1 MLIVGAGFAGLYM
14 LYTARRR
21 GLTARVIEAAGGV
34 GGTWYHNRYPGARVD
49 IQSMEYSFGFS
60 DELQQEWRWT
70 ERYAG
75 QPELLRYANHVADRF
90 ELRDGIQLNTRLTG
104 AVFDEVANRWRAE
117 AESSDSSCNGGSS
130 VDSCVDS
137 SVGRSVGSSGGRRV
151 GGSDG
156 DQSWSARFLVM
167 ASGPLSKPN
176 TPAFKGLETFAGPVL
191 HTARWPQ
198 ATVDFSGKRVGII
211 GTGSSAIQ
219 AIPQIAQQA
228 RELTVFQRTAAYC
241 VPAHNGPLD
250 AAFETRIKSDYPGF
264 RARNRRMHGGF
275 GSELPPNPVSAL
287 AASPEER
294 EAAFEARWRIGGF
307 ALLGAFN
314 DLLLNQDSNALAA
327 EFVRKK
333 IRATVHDPEVARL
346 LCPKQTIG
354 CKRLGVD
361 TGYYETYNRPNVKL
375 VDVSVNPID
384 EITFTGLKTGGQDY
398 AFDALVLA
406 TGFDAMTG
414 TLMALDLRG
423 RGGLSIQQK
432 WRAGPLN
439 CLGLTIAG
447 FPNLFNIA
455 GPGSTS
461 AFTNVIVSIEHHVN
475 WIAECIAH
483 LDANGHAT
491 IEPTEPSEAAWV
503 AHVNAAAARTVFL
516 TCNSWYLG
524 ANIPGKPRMFMPLV
538 GFPAYADKCAEVA
551 ANGYEGFVLR

>member
-1 MLIVGAGFAGLYM
+1 MSSGHKAASVDVLIVGAGFAGLYM

-21 GLTARVIEAAGGV
+21 GLTARVIEAAAGV

-49 IQSMEYSFGFS
+49 IQSMEYSYGFS
-60 DELQQEWRWT
+60 EELQQEWRWT

-75 QPELLRYANHVADRF
+75 QPELLRYSNLVADRF
-90 ELRDGIQLNTRLTG
+90 GLRDGIQLNTRLTG
-104 AVFDEVANRWRAE
+104 AAFDESTNRWLVE
-117 AESSDSSCNGGSS
+117 AENFDTF
-130 VDSCVDS
+130 
-137 SVGRSVGSSGGRRV
+137 
-151 GGSDG
+151 GSDG
-156 DQSWSARFLVM
+156 SPSWSARFLVM

-198 ATVDFSGKRVGII
+198 EKVDFSGMRVAVI

-219 AIPQIAQQA
+219 AIPQIARQA
-228 RELTVFQRTAAYC
+228 AGLTVFQRTAAYC

-250 AAFETRIKSDYPGF
+250 AEFEARIKADYPGF

-275 GSELPPNPVSAL
+275 GSELPPNPKSAL
-287 AASPEER
+287 AAAPEER

-314 DLLLNQDSNALAA
+314 DLLLNEDSNALAA
-327 EFVRKK
+327 EFVRQK
-333 IRATVHDPEVARL
+333 IRAVVQDPAVARL
-346 LCPKQTIG
+346 LCPAQTIG

-375 VDVSVNPID
+375 VDVSVNPIE
-384 EITFTGLKTGGQDY
+384 EITPAGLKTGGQDY

-475 WIAECIAH
+475 WIADCIAH
-483 LDANGHAT
+483 LDATGHAT
-491 IEPTEPSEAAWV
+491 IEPTGPAEAAWV

-538 GFPAYADKCAEVA
+538 GFPAYVDKCAEVA
-551 ANGYEGFVLR
+551 ANGYEGFVLG

>member
-1 MLIVGAGFAGLYM
+1 MKSNSELPQVDVLITGAGFAGLYM
-14 LYTARRR
+14 LHRARAL
-21 GLTARVIEAAGGV
+21 GLSARVIEAAGGV
-34 GGTWYHNRYPGARVD
+34 GGTWYYNRYPGARVD

-60 DELQQEWRWT
+60 DALQQEWHWT

-75 QPELLRYANHVADRF
+75 QAELLRYANHVADRF
-90 ELRDGIQLNTRLTG
+90 ALRDGIQLNTRLTG
-104 AVFDEVANRWRAE
+104 AVFDESANRWLAT
-117 AESSDSSCNGGSS
+117 ADTGDGSE
-130 VDSCVDS
+130 
-137 SVGRSVGSSGGRRV
+137 
-151 GGSDG
+151 
-156 DQSWSARFLVM
+156 SWSARFLVM

-176 TPAFKGLETFAGPVL
+176 TPAFKGLEMFAGPVL

-198 ATVDFSGKRVGII
+198 EPVDFSGMRVGII

-219 AIPQIAQQA
+219 AIPQIAQQVA
-228 RELTVFQRTAAYC
+228 ELTVFQRTAAYC
-241 VPAHNGPLD
+241 VPAHNGPLNVE
-250 AAFETRIKSDYPGF
+250 FEARIKADYAGF

-287 AASPEER
+287 AASPEQR
-294 EAAFEARWRIGGF
+294 EAAFEARWHVGGF

-314 DLLLNQDSNALAA
+314 DLLLNENSNALAA
-327 EFVRKK
+327 EFVRQK
-333 IRATVHDPEVARL
+333 IRASVNDPEVARL

-361 TGYYETYNRPNVKL
+361 TGYYETFNRLNVKL

-384 EITFTGLKTGGQDY
+384 EITPSGLKTGGQDY

-423 RGGLSIQQK
+423 RGGLNGMTIQQK

-475 WIAECIAH
+475 WIADCIAY

-491 IEPTEPSEAAWV
+491 IEPTEPSETAWV

-538 GFPAYADKCAEVA
+538 GFPAYADKCAQVA
-551 ANGYEGFVLR
+551 VNGYEGFVLG

>member
-1 MLIVGAGFAGLYM
+1 MIENKTATVVDVLIVGAGFAGLYM

-34 GGTWYHNRYPGARVD
+34 GGTWHHNRYPGARVD

-60 DELQQEWRWT
+60 DELQQDWRWT

-104 AVFDEVANRWRAE
+104 AVFDEASNRWLAD
-117 AESSDSSCNGGSS
+117 AESSGGSE
-130 VDSCVDS
+130 
-137 SVGRSVGSSGGRRV
+137 
-151 GGSDG
+151 
-156 DQSWSARFLVM
+156 SWSARFLVM

-176 TPAFKGLETFAGPVL
+176 TPAFTGLETFAGPVL
-191 HTARWPQ
+191 HTARWP
-198 ATVDFSGKRVGII
+198 ADPVDFTGKRVAVI

-228 RELTVFQRTAAYC
+228 AELTVFQRTAAYC

-250 AAFETRIKSDYPGF
+250 AEFEARIKADYPGF

-287 AASPEER
+287 AAAPAER
-294 EAAFEARWRIGGF
+294 DAAFEARWQMGGF

-314 DLLLNQDSNALAA
+314 DLLLNEKSNALAA
-327 EFVRKK
+327 EFVRQK
-333 IRATVHDPEVARL
+333 IRATVHNPEIARL
-346 LCPKQTIG
+346 LCPAQTIG

-384 EITFTGLKTGGQDY
+384 EIIPTGLKTGGQEY

-423 RGGLSIQQK
+423 RGGLNAISIQQK

-475 WIAECIAH
+475 WIADCIAH

-491 IEPTEPSEAAWV
+491 IEPTEPSEATWV

-551 ANGYEGFVLR
+551 ANGYEGFVLG

>member
-1 MLIVGAGFAGLYM
+1 MSSGTKAASVDVLIVGAGFAGLYM
-14 LYTARRR
+14 LYTARHG
-21 GLTARVIEAAGGV
+21 GLTACVVEAAGGV

-60 DELQQEWRWT
+60 DELQREWHWT

-75 QPELLRYANHVADRF
+75 QAELLRYANHVADRF
-90 ELRDGIQLNTRLTG
+90 DLRDGIQLNTRLTG
-104 AVFDEVANRWRAE
+104 AVFDESANRWLATAE
-117 AESSDSSCNGGSS
+117 RL
-130 VDSCVDS
+130 V
-137 SVGRSVGSSGGRRV
+137 SGDAGKA
-151 GGSDG
+151 SP
-156 DQSWSARFLVM
+156 SWSARFLVM

-198 ATVDFSGKRVGII
+198 DTVDFTGKRVAVV

-228 RELTVFQRTAAYC
+228 DELTVFQRTAAYC
-241 VPAHNGPLD
+241 VPAHNGPLNAD
-250 AAFETRIKSDYPGF
+250 FEARIKADYPGF

-275 GSELPPNPVSAL
+275 GSELPPHPKSAL
-287 AASPEER
+287 GASPEEL
-294 EAAFEARWRIGGF
+294 EAAFEARWQIGGF

-314 DLLLNQDSNALAA
+314 DLLLNEESNALAA

-333 IRATVHDPEVARL
+333 ICGTVHDPEVARL
-346 LCPKQTIG
+346 LCPQQTIG

-361 TGYYETYNRPNVKL
+361 TGYYETYNKPNVKL

-384 EITFTGLKTGGQDY
+384 EITPTGLKTGGQAY

-414 TLMALDLRG
+414 TLMALNLRG
-423 RGGLSIQQK
+423 RGGLTIQQK

-475 WIAECIAH
+475 WIADCIAH
-483 LDANGHAT
+483 LDARGHAA

-524 ANIPGKPRMFMPLV
+524 ANIPGKPRMFMPLI
-538 GFPAYADKCAEVA
+538 GFPAYADKCAQVV
-551 ANGYEGFVLR
+551 ANGYEGFVLG